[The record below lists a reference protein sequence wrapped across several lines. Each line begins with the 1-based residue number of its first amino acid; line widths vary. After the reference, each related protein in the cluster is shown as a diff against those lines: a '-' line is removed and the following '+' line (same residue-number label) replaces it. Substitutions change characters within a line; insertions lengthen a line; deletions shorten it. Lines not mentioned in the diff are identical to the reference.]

1 MLKEE
6 NQHINKQKYSQMF
19 EYLIPNQSKMLENM
33 ARRKKQVGS
42 SDKLQKQERL
52 GENGRGS
59 IVSELP

>member
-42 SDKLQKQERL
+42 SDKL
-52 GENGRGS
+52 
-59 IVSELP
+59 